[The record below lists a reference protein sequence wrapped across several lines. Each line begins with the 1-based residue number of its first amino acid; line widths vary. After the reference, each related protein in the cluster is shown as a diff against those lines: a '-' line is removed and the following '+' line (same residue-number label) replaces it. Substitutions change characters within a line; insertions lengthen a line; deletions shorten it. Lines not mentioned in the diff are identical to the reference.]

1 MKSYKQLLQKINE
14 SEYTPGSYERGD
26 VAGAGGRSAHSDLGS
41 YRNELDEI
49 VGRINAFIREYTSR
63 EFIDPTNLRNQL
75 KARLNH
81 VGLDFECD
89 AKERLGEGS
98 FTYQLQR
105 FGGSFGT
112 TPEHDLLKDG
122 FLKTDMIREFVGS
135 GMILSF
141 NITRNE
147 HSMFE
152 VDARIQPGDAD

>member
-1 MKSYKQLLQKINE
+1 MKSYKQLLQKLDE
-14 SEYTPGSYERGD
+14 SEYSVGSYERGD

-41 YRNELDEI
+41 YRIELDEI
-49 VGRINAFIREYTSR
+49 VGRINAFIKEYTSR
-63 EFIDPTNLRNQL
+63 EFLDPTNLRNQL

-89 AKERLGEGS
+89 PTKRLGEGS
-98 FTYQLQR
+98 FSYQLQR

-122 FLKTDMIREFVGS
+122 FLKSDMIREFVGT

-141 NITRNE
+141 DITRNE

-152 VDARIQPGDAD
+152 DHARRC

>member
-1 MKSYKQLLQKINE
+1 MKSYKQLLQKLDE
-14 SEYTPGSYERGD
+14 SEYSVGSYEHGR

-41 YRNELDEI
+41 YRIELDEV
-49 VGRINAFIREYTSR
+49 VGRINAFIKEYTSR
-63 EFIDPTNLRNQL
+63 EFLDPTNLRNQL

-89 AKERLGEGS
+89 PTKRLGEGS
-98 FTYQLQR
+98 YSYQLQR

-122 FLKTDMIREFVGS
+122 FLKSDMIREFVGT

-141 NITRNE
+141 DITRNE

-152 VDARIQPGDAD
+152 VDARIMPGDAD